1 MKQTIKIIKG
11 EDNQI
16 RTFGYRQ
23 DNQTKFY
30 FGVNYAKDFKKNVQK
45 ELTAQELIDE
55 WFNINEHRKIKMY
68 EFSSSRNETTNNSI
82 RTITKWIKKRF
93 IKIERRESWKL
104 KY

>member
-55 WFNINEHRKIKMY
+55 
-68 EFSSSRNETTNNSI
+68 
-82 RTITKWIKKRF
+82 
-93 IKIERRESWKL
+93 
-104 KY
+104 

>member
-30 FGVNYAKDFKKNVQK
+30 FGVNYAKDFQKNVQK

-55 WFNINEHRKIKMY
+55 
-68 EFSSSRNETTNNSI
+68 
-82 RTITKWIKKRF
+82 
-93 IKIERRESWKL
+93 
-104 KY
+104 